1 MISIS
6 IIGAG
11 WLGKPLA
18 QHLSNH
24 HGVYVSKSTPE
35 QAKALQADGWNACA
49 FRLGEPLPAMLANN
63 NVAVI
68 NVPPKLRGAATAEDA
83 ERFTERMLNLIQEFM
98 SSAVSPNSK
107 NSNKNIVFVSTTAV
121 YGDATGDIT
130 ETTPVNPQT
139 LSAKAHVN
147 IERYLHSQFPEQA
160 TVLRLSGLVSV
171 DRHPVRSL
179 VKRSQAGAK
188 PLANPLQVVNLIHRT
203 DVITAISTI
212 IEQQYFGKTL
222 HLACPDHPTR
232 NDYYCWAAHQCGLP
246 APQFETVQQTLE
258 EQETQGKI
266 INAHATLQQLNLTLQ
281 APSPYNMFAVESQAE
296 K

>member
-1 MISIS
+1 VISIS

-35 QAKALQADGWNACA
+35 QANALQAEGWNACA

-83 ERFTERMLNLIQEFM
+83 GRFTERMLSLIQEFM
-98 SSAVSPNSK
+98 TSAVSPNSE
-107 NSNKNIVFVSTTAV
+107 NRNKNIVFVSTTAV
-121 YGDATGDIT
+121 YGDVTGDIT
-130 ETTPVNPQT
+130 ETTSVNPQT

-232 NDYYCWAAHQCGLP
+232 SDYYCWAAQQCGLP

-258 EQETQGKI
+258 DGTQGKI
-266 INAHATLQQLNLTLQ
+266 INAKATLQQLNLPLQ
-281 APSPYNMFAVESQAE
+281 APSPYDMFAVESQAE